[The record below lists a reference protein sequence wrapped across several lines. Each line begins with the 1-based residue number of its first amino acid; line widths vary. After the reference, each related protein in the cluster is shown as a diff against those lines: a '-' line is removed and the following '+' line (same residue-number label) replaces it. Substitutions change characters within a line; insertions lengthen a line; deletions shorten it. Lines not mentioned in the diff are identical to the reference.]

1 MQSIVM
7 EQKNDERK
15 EVFTAKDQMKM
26 MEENG
31 GDKKKPLVCFGL

>member
-1 MQSIVM
+1 M

-26 MEENG
+26 MKENG
-31 GDKKKPLVCFGL
+31 GEKKEAAFLFRIVKKY